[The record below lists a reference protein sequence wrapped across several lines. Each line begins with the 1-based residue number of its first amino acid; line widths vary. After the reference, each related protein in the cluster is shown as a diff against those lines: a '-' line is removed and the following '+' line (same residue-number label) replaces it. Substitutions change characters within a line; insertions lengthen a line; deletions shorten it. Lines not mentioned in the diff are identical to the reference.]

1 MTESYNYD
9 RNQAQSLRFFVKPVF
24 HFETDGIPVS
34 RSVDLNQHPLFSWR
48 RLIGGC
54 RQFVADSLETGST
67 LAEHPCSRRRPSF
80 KCDPSVA
87 LSRQR
92 RAIVSKS
99 SSEVPRGRLCRRERL
114 AHSIQKFLRYNSTEH
129 NRAESYCC
137 RALCRMASDIHQ
149 RKHPQGINTEMP
161 LHVLSPKNL
170 FIEFQPI
177 SEILAKILIIGHLQ
191 VPHITRLNA
200 ENRTRERK
208 KCLKAALCADSVTA
222 ISLTRL
228 EMPRSL

>member
-34 RSVDLNQHPLFSWR
+34 RSVDLNQHPLFS
-48 RLIGGC
+48 
-54 RQFVADSLETGST
+54 
-67 LAEHPCSRRRPSF
+67 
-80 KCDPSVA
+80 DPSVA